1 MKLKFIFIPLLVA
14 LMMVNG
20 LFGQNVKSKNL
31 KRSNIGAGYS
41 SAIKDQDN
49 NTYVIQQTI
58 GQTSVIGTHSNDNYT
73 LRQGF
78 IQPDILEKIIDK
90 QIPMILDLVFYPNP
104 FYEKANLSFSE
115 VIEGSVEVQ
124 VFDILGRLIV
134 SNKYQPSQQL
144 ELNLDLPNTGD
155 YIIKVKADN
164 KQFIKHI
171 LKGGTKK

>member
-1 MKLKFIFIPLLVA
+1 MKLKFIFILSLVA

-41 SAIKDQDN
+41 SASMVQN
-49 NTYVIQQTI
+49 NKTYVIQQSI

-115 VIEGSVEVQ
+115 VIEGGVEVQ
-124 VFDILGRLIV
+124 VFDILGRLII

-155 YIIKVKADN
+155 YIIKVKANN